1 MVPGDLDEFLVVLGL
16 GALLSIFLDEDVTS
30 VDTLSKLTDDEL
42 KGLGIKLG
50 ARAKIRAA
58 LQVGSIESIELR
70 IESCFTARD

>member
-1 MVPGDLDEFLVVLGL
+1 MVPGDLDDFLVVLGL

-50 ARAKIRAA
+50 ARAQIRTA
-58 LQVGSIESIELR
+58 LQVGSS
-70 IESCFTARD
+70 

>member
-30 VDTLSKLTDDEL
+30 VDTLSELTDDEL

-50 ARAKIRAA
+50 ARAQIRTA
-58 LQVGSIESIELR
+58 LQVDSN
-70 IESCFTARD
+70 

>member
-30 VDTLSKLTDDEL
+30 VDTLSELTDDEL

-50 ARAKIRAA
+50 ARAKIRTA
-58 LQVGSIESIELR
+58 LQVSSN
-70 IESCFTARD
+70 

>member
-30 VDTLSKLTDDEL
+30 VGTLSKLTDDEL

-50 ARAKIRAA
+50 ARAKIRTA
-58 LQVGSIESIELR
+58 LQVGSN
-70 IESCFTARD
+70 

>member
-50 ARAKIRAA
+50 ARAQIRTA
-58 LQVGSIESIELR
+58 LQVGPNR
-70 IESCFTARD
+70 ID

>member
-30 VDTLSKLTDDEL
+30 VDTLSELTDDEL

-50 ARAKIRAA
+50 ARAA
-58 LQVGSIESIELR
+58 LQVGLIESIELR

>member
-30 VDTLSKLTDDEL
+30 VDTLSELTDDEL

-50 ARAKIRAA
+50 ARAKIRTA
-58 LQVGSIESIELR
+58 LQVGSK
-70 IESCFTARD
+70 

>member
-30 VDTLSKLTDDEL
+30 VDTLSELTDDEL

-50 ARAKIRAA
+50 ARAKIRTA
-58 LQVGSIESIELR
+58 LQVGSN
-70 IESCFTARD
+70 